1 MGKKRKISN
10 KIQGLVIFKQKK
22 AYSLK
27 NTDNYT
33 VEKIN
38 KEDKIK
44 FVNNLSPQANRY
56 IYSINLNNNGSSPIS
71 KVKIKVISPKFLNY
85 LGCFPL
91 TINNL
96 PIIEEDEEEVKNI
109 EIALGEL
116 KAKSSQEIR
125 FQFTPYISP
134 ATGEFKS
141 IITYINNKGKL
152 KILKSK
158 SIKIEIDK
166 LIFMPKIIPSSQI
179 REFTQLP
186 DTMRVLMSYGI
197 GIKKKINL
205 NKYFDIIEHILQSQN
220 LQLITK
226 DKKTG
231 ILWFCGTDMQSRS
244 DILTLSKIGSNQI
257 EIMVFSKNPIILA
270 SFLVSFNIILKEQ
283 ISMKKILKSKIKIFE
298 LICVNCGAVLSRFP
312 RKGESIICNKCNY
325 EQIVW

>member
-22 AYSLK
+22 AYPLK
-27 NTDNYT
+27 KTDNYT

-96 PIIEEDEEEVKNI
+96 PIIEEDEEKVKNI
-109 EIALGEL
+109 EIALDEL

-186 DTMRVLMSYGI
+186 GTMRVLMSYGI